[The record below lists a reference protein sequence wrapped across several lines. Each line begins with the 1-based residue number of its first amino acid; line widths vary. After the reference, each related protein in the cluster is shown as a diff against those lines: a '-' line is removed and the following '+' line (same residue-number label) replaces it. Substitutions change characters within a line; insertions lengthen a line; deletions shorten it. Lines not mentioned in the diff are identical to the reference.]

1 MKLAVPHHAGI
12 TLHPHVAFDVPNKP
26 ADFKLT
32 SLNQPVNHS
41 ACAAS
46 AKATAHPHIS
56 PSHLFFF
63 LLLLAFSVRCLG
75 HFMSAHLSFPF
86 IPHPIIS
93 HPISSSPHSSL
104 LSPSSLIPPHPA
116 PSHPKEPPHPPPS
129 RPCAQSFIT
138 ARPIQLSHT
147 PSFKKRHP
155 TCRAL
160 PSSHVSSPHFSR
172 PINMPRFLLDP
183 RASPSACWRI
193 Y

>member
-12 TLHPHVAFDVPNKP
+12 TLHPHVAFDAPNKP

-56 PSHLFFF
+56 PSHIFLF
-63 LLLLAFSVRCLG
+63 LLPLAFSVRCLG
-75 HFMSAHLSFPF
+75 HFMSALPSFPF
-86 IPHPIIS
+86 IPHPI
-93 HPISSSPHSSL
+93 SSPPHSSL

-116 PSHPKEPPHPPPS
+116 PSHPKEPPHTPQAALAHKASSQPGPI
-129 RPCAQSFIT
+129 SFHILLLLRS
-138 ARPIQLSHT
+138 AILLAVLCHHPMS
-147 PSFKKRHP
+147 RHP
-155 TCRAL
+155 TFHV
-160 PSSHVSSPHFSR
+160 PS
-172 PINMPRFLLDP
+172 ILPRFLLDP